1 MSVNKNDVVF
11 VEVARICDGFN
22 GAQLKAVCIEAGM
35 NALKR
40 DSATILHEDFIEGI
54 RVVQAKKKSDLIYY
68 A

>member
-1 MSVNKNDVVF
+1 MNVKKNDVVF
-11 VEVARICDGFN
+11 QEIAKVCDGFN

-40 DSATILHEDFIEGI
+40 DSSSIVHEDFMEGI
-54 RVVQAKKKSDLIYY
+54 RVVQAKKKSELIYY

>member
-1 MSVNKNDVVF
+1 MSVKKDDVNF
-11 VEVARICDGFN
+11 KEVAWICDGFN

-40 DSATILHEDFIEGI
+40 DASTIVHEDYIEGI

>member
-1 MSVNKNDVVF
+1 
-11 VEVARICDGFN
+11 
-22 GAQLKAVCIEAGM
+22 LKAVCIEAGM

-40 DSATILHEDFIEGI
+40 DSDIIVHEDYIDGI

>member
-1 MSVNKNDVVF
+1 MSVDKKDVNF
-11 VEVARICDGFN
+11 KEIARICDGFN

-35 NALKR
+35 NALKNNQK
-40 DSATILHEDFIEGI
+40 TIIHEDYIEGI

>member
-1 MSVNKNDVVF
+1 M
-11 VEVARICDGFN
+11 
-22 GAQLKAVCIEAGM
+22 KAVCIEAGM

-40 DSATILHEDFIEGI
+40 DSDIIVHEDYIDGI

>member
-1 MSVNKNDVVF
+1 MAVNKNDVVYK
-11 VEVARICDGFN
+11 EIARICEGFN

-40 DSATILHEDFIEGI
+40 DAQIILHEDFVEGI

>member
-1 MSVNKNDVVF
+1 MNVDKNDVIF
-11 VEVARICDGFN
+11 SEIARICDGFN

-40 DSATILHEDFIEGI
+40 DSPVIVHEDYIEGI
-54 RVVQAKKKSDLIYY
+54 KVVQAKKKSDLIYY